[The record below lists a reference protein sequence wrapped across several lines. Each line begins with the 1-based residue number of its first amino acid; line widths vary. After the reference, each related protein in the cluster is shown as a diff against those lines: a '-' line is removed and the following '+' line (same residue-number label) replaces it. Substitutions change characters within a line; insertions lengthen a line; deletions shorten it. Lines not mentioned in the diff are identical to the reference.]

1 VLYATDES
9 VDTTSETNTICWL
22 IEFKQKKKKTARL
35 ILLTVSRTY
44 IKWNFL
50 LFLRLSSSLGLRLPR
65 NKEESTQNE
74 KKKKLYSQPTGNILF
89 EGKKKPT

>member
-22 IEFKQKKKKTARL
+22 IEFKQKKKTARL